1 MIPPFST
8 VDHRI
13 DTSSSR
19 FEERRVLR
27 RSAPEHLRFNMPMAG
42 MPAARPEAQ
51 QPTGPARATSG
62 GRFAR
67 FAAMLRLWAP
77 A

>member
-1 MIPPFST
+1 MTPLFSA

-13 DTSSSR
+13 GSSPLP
-19 FEERRVLR
+19 FEERRVVR
-27 RSAPEHLRFNMPMAG
+27 RSAPERLRFDLPPPG
-42 MPAARPEAQ
+42 HSLVQPVSYPPEPTRSV
-51 QPTGPARATSG
+51 QP

-67 FAAMLRLWAP
+67 FAAILRLWAP

>member
-13 DTSSSR
+13 DSSPLP

-27 RSAPEHLRFNMPMAG
+27 RSAPERLRFDAPS
-42 MPAARPEAQ
+42 
-51 QPTGPARATSG
+51 PTGPFGEPWPVWEPGAARTLSP

-67 FAAMLRLWAP
+67 FVAMVLLWAP

>member
-1 MIPPFST
+1 MLPFST
-8 VDHRI
+8 ADHRI
-13 DTSSSR
+13 GSSPLP

-27 RSAPEHLRFNMPMAG
+27 RSAPERLRFDPPSPGGSLRGALAVRD
-42 MPAARPEAQ
+42 PQ
-51 QPTGPARATSG
+51 PARSSSP

-67 FAAMLRLWAP
+67 FAAMVRLWAP

>member
-1 MIPPFST
+1 MIPPFFT
-8 VDHRI
+8 VDHRV
-13 DTSSSR
+13 DSSSPP

-27 RSAPEHLRFNMPMAG
+27 RSAPERLRFDVPSPGLPRAK
-42 MPAARPEAQ
+42 PEA
-51 QPTGPARATSG
+51 PHPAGPPHDATV

-67 FAAMLRLWAP
+67 FASMLRLWAP

>member
-1 MIPPFST
+1 MIPPFFT

-13 DTSSSR
+13 DLSSTP

-27 RSAPEHLRFNMPMAG
+27 RSGPERLRFDLPPPG
-42 MPAARPEAQ
+42 LSRITPEARPLSAPRREA
-51 QPTGPARATSG
+51 SG

-67 FAAMLRLWAP
+67 VAAMLRLWAP

>member
-1 MIPPFST
+1 MTPLFSA

-13 DTSSSR
+13 DSSPLP
-19 FEERRVLR
+19 FEERRVVRRTAPERLR
-27 RSAPEHLRFNMPMAG
+27 FDLPPPGQTLPQAVSHAPEPMRSAQL
-42 MPAARPEAQ
+42 
-51 QPTGPARATSG
+51 

-67 FAAMLRLWAP
+67 FAAILRLWAP